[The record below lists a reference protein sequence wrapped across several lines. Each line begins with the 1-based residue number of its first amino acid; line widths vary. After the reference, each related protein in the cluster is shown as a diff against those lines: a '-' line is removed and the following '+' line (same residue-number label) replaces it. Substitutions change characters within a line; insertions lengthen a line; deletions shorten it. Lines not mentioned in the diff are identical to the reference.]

1 MSGAAQFGELKAL
14 LTQVPLFGKV
24 KPKAMAAAESEVE
37 FRRAM
42 PGDTLV
48 RQGEFLEELF
58 VVLDGIATAY
68 RTESDGS
75 VENMGSH
82 GVHDWFGEMTALA
95 NQPQFSTVKAEAHCT
110 LMVVGAPLF
119 KTLYKGGG
127 SFRDLIDERYRERAL
142 AVHLRSAPVFKGVD
156 RHVLAAV
163 AEDAELL
170 TFAEGKAIAEEGK
183 EADAVYLVRSGIVK
197 EERATPEGSKVVAF
211 LRDNSSFGERSLAD
225 DKTWPSSM
233 VAMTRVDVVRL
244 RREVFLALYKRDV
257 QAGTRIQQTV
267 GLLLAQEQGQEVK
280 NDPAPVVD
288 LSRTAAM
295 DLMVGKEAVKGG
307 EALLIDLKRCT
318 RCNACVEACVSV
330 HEDGVPRLSK
340 RGIKTGDV
348 MLTSACYNCTVPECM
363 IGCNYGAIRR
373 DVNGAIHFILPN
385 CTGCMACEI
394 KCPYGVIRMAT
405 LTEPGG
411 EEKERRS
418 FFSRMLPF
426 IKRSKGT
433 PAQEPEA
440 ASEEAEKPKK
450 PKKPDKKAIK
460 CDLCA
465 GLPFEACV
473 YNCPC
478 SAISRVDPADIV
490 GM

>member
-1 MSGAAQFGELKAL
+1 MSAAPAFEDLKVL
-14 LTQVPLFGKV
+14 LAEIPLFSEI
-24 KPKAMAAAESEVE
+24 KPKAMVAAEAEVA
-37 FRRAM
+37 FRRAS
-42 PGDTLV
+42 PGEILV
-48 RQGEFLEELF
+48 RQGEYREELS
-58 VVLDGIATAY
+58 VVLQGIATAY
-68 RTESDGS
+68 RTEGDGT

-95 NQPQFSTVKAEAHCT
+95 HQPQFATVKAETNCT
-110 LMVVGAPLF
+110 LLVVEAPLF

-127 SFRDLIDERYRERAL
+127 SFKTLIDERYRARAL
-142 AVHLRSAPVFKGVD
+142 AVHLRTAPVFRGVD
-156 RHVLAAV
+156 RYALADIAD
-163 AEDAELL
+163 EAELL
-170 TFAEGKAIAEEGK
+170 TFAEGKTIAEEGE
-183 EADAVYLVRSGIVK
+183 EADGVYLIRSGIVN
-197 EERATPEGSKVVAF
+197 EVRNTPQGSKVVAF
-211 LRDNSSFGERSLAD
+211 LRDNSSFGERSLAED
-225 DKTWPSSM
+225 NTWRSSM

-244 RREVFLALYKRDV
+244 RREVFSFLFTKNQD
-257 QAGTRIQQTV
+257 AGTRIRQTV
-267 GLLLAQEQGQEVK
+267 GLLLAQDQGQEVDH
-280 NDPAPVVD
+280 DPEPKVD
-288 LSRTAAM
+288 LSKTAAI
-295 DLMVGKEAVKGG
+295 DLMIGKEAVKGG
-307 EALLIDLKRCT
+307 EALLIDLKKCT

-340 RGIKTGDV
+340 RGIKTGDM
-348 MLTSACYNCTVPECM
+348 MLTSACYNCTIPECM
-363 IGCNYGAIRR
+363 MGCNYGAIRR

-411 EEKERRS
+411 AEKEKRS

-426 IKRSKGT
+426 IPRKKNAAPEE
-433 PAQEPEA
+433 PAETEA
-440 ASEEAEKPKK
+440 DAKPKK
-450 PKKPDKKAIK
+450 PEKKAIK

-478 SAISRVDPADIV
+478 DAISRVDPADIV